1 MNVLDHAVVIGISK
15 YGSLKPE
22 LEGPER
28 DANTF
33 ADWLESPLGGALPK
47 TNVTRILSSK
57 FEQHEANRGN
67 DAFLYEPT
75 LSSVTAAFARL
86 MATTAKSP
94 SKIPRVGRRLYIY
107 LSGHGITPRVDPLTS
122 TNQSALLP
130 ANSMDGVNLAGVSG
144 YAYAEWFR
152 LSHAFGEILMFMDC
166 CRTDRPD
173 ISPPPIIDPIVAGG
187 RPDDVL
193 VFYAWATR
201 WDTRAW
207 EQVLGTPPAKRGVF
221 TFALMEALTTGQTDA
236 QGRLTPQSIVGH
248 VNLRVP
254 ELRQHDVAQLPQFFP
269 QNPDGRIIIAS
280 RELAAPQ
287 MNTTITFAPALFG
300 QQVDL
305 QDGSTFATLESHTA
319 SAMPWALALKPGT
332 YVIARAGA
340 PDTPIVVRPDRIV
353 TEHLNG

>member
-1 MNVLDHAVVIGISK
+1 MNVHDHAVVVGISK

-28 DANTF
+28 DANAF
-33 ADWLESPLGGALPK
+33 ADWLESAQGGALPK
-47 TNVTRILSSK
+47 TNVTRVLSSK

-67 DAFLYEPT
+67 DTFLYEPT
-75 LSSVTAAFARL
+75 LSSITAAFARL
-86 MATTAKSP
+86 MAATAKNS

-107 LSGHGITPRVDPLTS
+107 LSGHGITPRVDPITS

-130 ANSMDGVNLAGVSG
+130 ANSMADVNLAGVSG

-152 LSHAFGEILMFMDC
+152 RSHAFAEILMFMDC
-166 CRTDRPD
+166 CRTDRSD
-173 ISPPPIIDPIVAGG
+173 VAPPPIIDPIVKDG
-187 RPDDVL
+187 RPEDVL

-248 VNLRVP
+248 VNIR
-254 ELRQHDVAQLPQFFP
+254 VAQLRENDVPQGPEFFP
-269 QNPDGRIIIAS
+269 PNPDGRIIIAS

-300 QQVDL
+300 QQFDL
-305 QDGSTFATLESHTA
+305 QHGSTFASLQSHTA
-319 SAMPWALALKPGT
+319 SAVPWTLALEPGT
-332 YVIARAGA
+332 YVIARVGA
-340 PDTPIVVRPDRIV
+340 PDTPIVVRPGRTA